1 MIKLIDKIRRAIIQ
15 FKMVSI
21 RNGWK
26 KAEFLKKKNIFHHIG
41 EHSFYQSTY
50 LPAEPFLVSIG
61 NNVAISAG
69 VRLIT
74 HSAAHVIFDKEDNTN
89 EYICRHGKV
98 EIGNNVYIGADVIIN
113 MGITIGNNVAIS
125 AGVRLI
131 THSAAH
137 VIFDKEDNTNE
148 YICRHGKVEIGNNVY
163 IGADVIIN
171 MGITIGNNVIIAAG
185 AIVTHDIPD
194 NSVVAGVPA
203 KIIGTYTDTK
213 KKHKEYSKK
222 YNEAGLYEP
231 CTVREMTEKFPIEFN
246 D

>member
-74 HSAAHVIFDKEDNTN
+74 HSAAHVILIKRITPTN
-89 EYICRHGKV
+89 IFVDMARLKSATMYI
-98 EIGNNVYIGADVIIN
+98 
-113 MGITIGNNVAIS
+113 
-125 AGVRLI
+125 
-131 THSAAH
+131 
-137 VIFDKEDNTNE
+137 
-148 YICRHGKVEIGNNVY
+148 
-163 IGADVIIN
+163 
-171 MGITIGNNVIIAAG
+171 
-185 AIVTHDIPD
+185 
-194 NSVVAGVPA
+194 SVQ
-203 KIIGTYTDTK
+203 
-213 KKHKEYSKK
+213 
-222 YNEAGLYEP
+222 
-231 CTVREMTEKFPIEFN
+231 M
-246 D
+246 

>member
-69 VRLIT
+69 VRCIT
-74 HSAAHVIFDKEDNTN
+74 HSAAHVIFDEEDNTN

-113 MGITIGNNVAIS
+113 MGITI
-125 AGVRLI
+125 
-131 THSAAH
+131 
-137 VIFDKEDNTNE
+137 
-148 YICRHGKVEIGNNVY
+148 
-163 IGADVIIN
+163 
-171 MGITIGNNVIIAAG
+171 
-185 AIVTHDIPD
+185 
-194 NSVVAGVPA
+194 
-203 KIIGTYTDTK
+203 
-213 KKHKEYSKK
+213 
-222 YNEAGLYEP
+222 
-231 CTVREMTEKFPIEFN
+231 
-246 D
+246 

>member
-69 VRLIT
+69 
-74 HSAAHVIFDKEDNTN
+74 
-89 EYICRHGKV
+89 
-98 EIGNNVYIGADVIIN
+98 
-113 MGITIGNNVAIS
+113 
-125 AGVRLI
+125 
-131 THSAAH
+131 
-137 VIFDKEDNTNE
+137 
-148 YICRHGKVEIGNNVY
+148 
-163 IGADVIIN
+163 
-171 MGITIGNNVIIAAG
+171 

-203 KIIGTYTDTK
+203 KIIGTYSDTK